1 MSEGRKTCYKSL
13 EINAKYS
20 WCANLYILIEKEEL
34 FYNCFAIID
43 GKFNFIDAVKE
54 TDRMIAREKAYKG
67 YNPERHTL
75 VKEAI
80 YTLKSLKL
88 DELERTSPLGKWFY
102 EMVQKSV
109 DELTLRDVLR
119 MLRQEVYLDIAIPI
133 ACTKVLEDPFCG
145 EMYVGEMIDLLTKVF
160 ISNPDEKKQDFY
172 KMFAEEVQQK
182 WEMFEWESDYE
193 KEEYKKLLLR
203 FSLLFE

>member
-1 MSEGRKTCYKSL
+1 M
-13 EINAKYS
+13 
-20 WCANLYILIEKEEL
+20 
-34 FYNCFAIID
+34 
-43 GKFNFIDAVKE
+43 
-54 TDRMIAREKAYKG
+54 
-67 YNPERHTL
+67 
-75 VKEAI
+75 KEAI
-80 YTLKSLKL
+80 YTLKRLKI

-109 DELTLRDVLR
+109 DELTLSDVLR

-145 EMYVGEMIDLLTKVF
+145 EMYVGEMIDLLTRVF

-172 KMFAEEVQQK
+172 TKFTEEVQQK
-182 WEMFEWESDYE
+182 WETFEWENDHE
-193 KEEYKKLLLR
+193 KDEYKKLLIQ